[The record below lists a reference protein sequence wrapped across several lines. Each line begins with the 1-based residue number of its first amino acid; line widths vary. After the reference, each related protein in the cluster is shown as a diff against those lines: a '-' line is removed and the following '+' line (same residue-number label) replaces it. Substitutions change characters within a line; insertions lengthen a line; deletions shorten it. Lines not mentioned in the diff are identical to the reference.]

1 MTLPGPDGR
10 SRWPVQMDGSWLRT
24 YPRSVYPK
32 WTILKKLFTDGG
44 DLLLRSWRA
53 TKPPTWIPTKTTTM
67 RNEASTNRTEAG
79 MRRGTKN
86 LFKGEGGFTLVEM
99 VVVIAIMG
107 VIAAVAVPMVNNT
120 LGRSKERAYDADMA
134 MIQTTVEA
142 YYTASDNTRFG
153 GQRQYPIRGF
163 NSGTD
168 LNEDIDRTDESLN
181 DWDATDT
188 ATDLS
193 TPLNPFRGVR
203 GGEPMWR
210 DGADGDGERGEEN
223 LNGEKAS
230 LDSTGAGWFVD
241 KVELNSVEY
250 AVDTRD
256 YFIDFTKLVVDG
268 LLKEVPAFRF
278 AGQRGWQRT
287 GIL

>member
-1 MTLPGPDGR
+1 MT
-10 SRWPVQMDGSWLRT
+10 
-24 YPRSVYPK
+24 
-32 WTILKKLFTDGG
+32 
-44 DLLLRSWRA
+44 
-53 TKPPTWIPTKTTTM
+53 
-67 RNEASTNRTEAG
+67 
-79 MRRGTKN
+79 RGFKN
-86 LFKGEGGFTLVEM
+86 FINGEGGFTLVEM

-107 VIAAVAVPMVNNT
+107 VMAAVAVPMVSNT
-120 LGRSKERAYDADMA
+120 LGRSKESAYEADLA
-134 MIQTTVEA
+134 MIQTTLEA
-142 YYTASDNTRFG
+142 YYTASDNPRFA

-168 LNEDIDRTDESLN
+168 LNEDIDRSDESLK

-188 ATDLS
+188 STDLS

-223 LNGEKAS
+223 LNGEKPS
-230 LDSTGAGWFVD
+230 LDSAGSGWFVD

-256 YFIDFTKLVVDG
+256 YFIDFTKLVNDG
-268 LLKEVPAFRF
+268 LLKEVLKSASLDNVGGSELGSYSWYVDAKGSVNSLNYHFPANGLNFDHSPTEDPDEEGNIPGDNRF
-278 AGQRGWQRT
+278 IE
-287 GIL
+287 GIYP